1 MDIEKIRQL
10 IALAREEGLSELEVR
25 DGNDSIRFAFPLAVE
40 HAATTERPT
49 VAQQFATPSAKSSD
63 LPSSA
68 IAIESPMAGT
78 FYRSPAPG
86 EPPFIEQGQRIEIG
100 DTLCIIES
108 MKMMNEIKSERIG
121 TIVDIAVENGGAIES
136 GTPIFWIS

>member
-1 MDIEKIRQL
+1 MNIEKIKEL
-10 IALAREEGLSELEVR
+10 IALAREEGLSELEIR
-25 DGNDSIRFAFPLAVE
+25 DGDETIRVAFSAS
-40 HAATTERPT
+40 HST
-49 VAQQFATPSAKSSD
+49 VSQIAEGPSPSQTPQPASASKD

-78 FYRSPAPG
+78 FYRSAAPG
-86 EPPFIEQGQRIEIG
+86 EPPFIQQGQRIEIG

-121 TIVDIAVENGGAIES
+121 TVIEIPVDNGLAIEA

>member
-25 DGNDSIRFAFPLAVE
+25 DGNDSIRFTFPLAVE
-40 HAATTERPT
+40 RSATIERPT
-49 VAQQFATPSAKSSD
+49 AVQQFATPSAKSSD

-86 EPPFIEQGQRIEIG
+86 EPPFVEQGQRIEIG

-121 TIVDIAVENGGAIES
+121 TIVDIAVENGNAIES

>member
-1 MDIEKIRQL
+1 MDIEKIKEL
-10 IALAREEGLSELEVR
+10 IALAREEGLSELEIR
-25 DGNDSIRFAFPLAVE
+25 DGDETIRVAFPAG
-40 HAATTERPT
+40 HAT
-49 VAQQFATPSAKSSD
+49 VSQIGEGPSPSQTSQPAAASKD

-78 FYRSPAPG
+78 FYRSAAPG
-86 EPPFIEQGQRIEIG
+86 EPPFIQQGQRIEIG

-121 TIVDIAVENGGAIES
+121 TVIEIPVDNGLAIEA